1 MTQILDDNI
10 SVGDIQDA
18 ENTHINPEFI
28 HNQLIAGWDVVVAV
42 AKPQA
47 KPTDPLP
54 DDVDFE
60 VIGFL
65 DASQFS
71 HGRTVTQ
78 KGELGSNAVFTIITT
93 GQKQMTFNRTLIFK
107 NILKM
112 FYQKYI
118 PDLASSDDLKNSEIW
133 IDLDNKLFNNPIHVM
148 LIYYSEDEDNQKV
161 AAKIVLEYA
170 LIANVTQPIREGQR
184 QTVESL
190 SLAWE
195 KTTEYDL
202 SI

>member
-1 MTQILDDNI
+1 MPLLADNLT
-10 SVGDIQDA
+10 VGQMQDA
-18 ENTHINPEFI
+18 ENMHINPEFI

-42 AKPQA
+42 AKPQS
-47 KPTDPLP
+47 KPTDKLP
-54 DDVDFE
+54 NDTEFE

-65 DASQFS
+65 DASQFT

-107 NILKM
+107 NILKA
-112 FYQKYI
+112 FYQKHI
-118 PDLASSDDLKNSEIW
+118 DDLEPGDDLTNSKIL
-133 IDLDNKLFNNPIHVM
+133 IDLDNKLFNKPIHVM
-148 LIYYSEDEDNQKV
+148 LIYFSEEEENQKV

-190 SLAWE
+190 SLVWE

-202 SI
+202 G